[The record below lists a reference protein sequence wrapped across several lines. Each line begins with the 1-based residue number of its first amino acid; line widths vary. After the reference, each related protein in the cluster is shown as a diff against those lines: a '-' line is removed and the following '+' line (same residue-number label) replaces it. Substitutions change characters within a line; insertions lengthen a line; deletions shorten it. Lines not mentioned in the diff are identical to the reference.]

1 MSLKSG
7 LSTNM
12 ELVSDYI
19 LIRRPGLPRKWDP
32 IARPHVAII
41 VDDPLSGINVR
52 YYLSYI
58 GPVGLDGKESLE
70 TVDIDEMAEELPVGA
85 LLEVRFSATNA
96 NLYRLE
102 ACGVVPCWRWVGKY
116 RGIQDFESSSP
127 IDWEKMVI
135 ENRAVS
141 PPEVF

>member
-1 MSLKSG
+1 MQSG
-7 LSTNM
+7 LSIRM

-19 LIRRPGLPRKWDP
+19 LMRRPALPRKWDP
-32 IARPHVAII
+32 VARPHVAII
-41 VDDPLSGINVR
+41 VDDPLTGQNLR

-70 TVDIDEMAEELPVGA
+70 MVNLDQLATDLPEGA

-102 ACGVVPCWRWVGKY
+102 ACGALSCWRWVGKY
-116 RGIQDFESSSP
+116 RGIQDYEFPSP
-127 IDWEKMVI
+127 INWEEMVM
-135 ENRAVS
+135 ENQVVN
-141 PPEVF
+141 PPELS